1 MMLERKTDRSNNR
14 DASSY
19 YTQSAHFG
27 RRKMMLRSEKIR
39 GLKPPRNLS
48 LHIETLKFLRINID
62 FFLHPKS
69 ARLLQ
74 DEVALSLTP
83 PPLKQASK
91 GSVLSSSLVACNQ
104 EFGSYGIPSY

>member
-1 MMLERKTDRSNNR
+1 MLLNSSIMMLERKTDRSNNR

-27 RRKMMLRSEKIR
+27 RRKMMLRSEKIQ

-91 GSVLSSSLVACNQ
+91 EV
-104 EFGSYGIPSY
+104 F